1 MALYSLY
8 YLVNERKI
16 QTESDLK
23 YIFVVYKVNK
33 NCDPVF
39 SFFSVF
45 FLSLL
50 RFALLSYHRRFAL
63 PDKVYVRLE
72 ISSLQLQTSNFAL
85 KFPLFSEVHLHF

>member
-39 SFFSVF
+39 
-45 FLSLL
+45 FLFSLL
-50 RFALLSYHRRFAL
+50 RFALLSFHRRFAL

-72 ISSLQLQTSNFAL
+72 ISSLQLQTSNFSL

>member
-33 NCDPVF
+33 NCDPVC
-39 SFFSVF
+39 SFFSPVF
-45 FLSLL
+45 FKAYSALHCYLTIGDSLC
-50 RFALLSYHRRFAL
+50 
-63 PDKVYVRLE
+63 
-72 ISSLQLQTSNFAL
+72 QT
-85 KFPLFSEVHLHF
+85 ECM

>member
-1 MALYSLY
+1 M
-8 YLVNERKI
+8 RGKFK
-16 QTESDLK
+16 QSDLK

-39 SFFSVF
+39 

-50 RFALLSYHRRFAL
+50 CFALLSYHRRFAL

-72 ISSLQLQTSNFAL
+72 NFSLQLQTSNFAL
-85 KFPLFSEVHLHF
+85 KFPLFSAVHLHF

>member
-1 MALYSLY
+1 M
-8 YLVNERKI
+8 RGKFK
-16 QTESDLK
+16 QSDLK

-39 SFFSVF
+39 SFFF
-45 FLSLL
+45 FLFLSLL
-50 RFALLSYHRRFAL
+50 RFALLSFHRRFAL

-72 ISSLQLQTSNFAL
+72 ISSLQLQTSNFSL

>member
-1 MALYSLY
+1 MALYSIY

-39 SFFSVF
+39 

-50 RFALLSYHRRFAL
+50 CFALLSYHRRFAL

-72 ISSLQLQTSNFAL
+72 IFSLQLQTSNIAL
-85 KFPLFSEVHLHF
+85 KFPLFSAVHLHF

>member
-1 MALYSLY
+1 MALYSIY

-39 SFFSVF
+39 

-50 RFALLSYHRRFAL
+50 CFALLSYHRRFAL

-85 KFPLFSEVHLHF
+85 KFPLFSAVHLHF